1 MVDFRNI
8 QDNLENDS
16 VGTVNVEVITLGG
29 VENHEIQEGMTVAQF
44 KEQYGF
50 NGMKLV
56 DNDGDVMNNND
67 VIEGDI
73 QLFVSA
79 PKKNG

>member
-1 MVDFRNI
+1 MTNFRNI
-8 QDNLENDS
+8 QDELENETS
-16 VGTVNVEVITLGG
+16 TVNVEVITLGG
-29 VENHEIQEGMTVAQF
+29 VETHEIEEGMTVADF
-44 KEQYGF
+44 KQAYGF

-67 VIEGDI
+67 VIENDM